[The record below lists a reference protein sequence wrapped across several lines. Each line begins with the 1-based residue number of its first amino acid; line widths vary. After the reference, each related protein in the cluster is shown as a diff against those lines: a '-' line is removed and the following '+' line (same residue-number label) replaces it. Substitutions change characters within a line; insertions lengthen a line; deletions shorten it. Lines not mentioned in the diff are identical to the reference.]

1 MENKTHSKLAL
12 LKELQDV
19 AKKQTQKQAQ
29 KPKFP
34 PHLHYRLPPSSTFAS
49 TRKVLKDLGLNT
61 VCEEAKCPNRLSCY
75 SKKTATFLALG
86 KTCTRACGFCEID
99 FSKTPPPPD
108 PNEPEKIATSVMELG
123 LTHVVVTMVAR
134 DDLADGGAS
143 HIVKIIEMIKQRAP
157 STTIEVLISDLM
169 NNQEAI
175 KSIIDAGV
183 DVFNHNIET
192 VRPLSKKVRHV
203 ANYDRTLSVLSYVK
217 SLGVV
222 PFIKSGIMLGLG
234 EEEKDVKQT
243 LQDLKDCGCD
253 VITMGQ
259 YLQPSRKKIQVK
271 SFIEPEIFE
280 YYKEF
285 GLSIGLMH
293 VYAGPFVRS
302 SYNAKDLLAL
312 LEEKKR
318 NL

>member
-1 MENKTHSKLAL
+1 MSDQTHPKLAL
-12 LKELQDV
+12 LKD
-19 AKKQTQKQAQ
+19 AASSKKPN
-29 KPKFP
+29 KPVFP
-34 PHLHYRLPPSSTFAS
+34 PHLHYRLPPSSTFTS

-99 FSKTPPPPD
+99 FSKTPAAPD
-108 PNEPEKIATSVMELG
+108 PEEPEKIATSVEKLG
-123 LTHVVVTMVAR
+123 LSHVVITMVAR
-134 DDLADGGAS
+134 DDLEDGGAS
-143 HIVKIIEMIKQRAP
+143 HIVCIINKVKQRAP
-157 STTIEVLISDLM
+157 HTTIEVLISDLM
-169 NNQEAI
+169 NNQKAI
-175 KSIIDAGV
+175 KSILDAGV

-192 VRPLSKKVRHV
+192 VRRLSHKVRHV

-217 SLGVV
+217 SLNTV

-234 EEEKDVKQT
+234 ESQEDVKQT
-243 LQDLKDCGCD
+243 LHDLKQAGCD

-259 YLQPSRKKIQVK
+259 YLQPSRKKLQVK
-271 SFIEPEIFE
+271 AFIEPEVFE
-280 YYKEF
+280 AYKDY

-302 SYNAKDLLAL
+302 SYNAKDLLAT

-318 NL
+318 MLSHGSL